1 MWIKCMYHYE
11 RAIIMTIKF
20 ALLLSVSAGGLIVL
34 LSKTADADLKSPLF
48 EDIIP
53 LSGSRY
59 ANVCFIT
66 DSEDCRGNEFE
77 TFEKPIMPALCTPL
91 EDETD
96 CDYGRELADNGCGGM
111 RYVCKSCIPL
121 SDESGCDYGT
131 TTASDGCGGT
141 RTVCKE
147 CVPLADQT
155 DCEFGT
161 TTVDDGC
168 GGTRRICKNCTP
180 LESDDPANCEHG
192 VENVDDGCG
201 GTRTICKGCTPQT
214 GDDPESC
221 EHGFEVVDDG
231 CGGTVIKC
239 NGCSPKPDVSPSD
252 CICGVENEDD
262 GCGGTHMVCKAGD
275 NNCQG
280 QETPCAEDMVQETC
294 TDCLG
299 KTFYKCYDPEDTE
312 KACPQKVYC
321 DPETKIGV
329 EPSCT
334 DSNGKIFHEK
344 CLAKEICKPDSEY
357 VNYYQY
363 SAVGEDIFHLD
374 MAGLYIS
381 NPATDKN
388 FADKLKSIEALP
400 EEERKSQLAELEAQY
415 SQMND
420 LEYYKDKCTTQA
432 GTVYKYYGQCS
443 PGYKLADG
451 TKSRCFDYK
460 YCGGDVYGDGKTCIC
475 GGKTYYENCKTDT
488 CYDGIIN
495 VPGKGTCEGFVET
508 SAFHYQHLDEGYYLV
523 GEKCTTL
530 TGKEINNYW
539 KCNETSPDCEG
550 NMPPCAGYKDCEGY
564 TSGSGKTCTC
574 GDKTYYESC
583 GGEQCDVALE
593 GCSITSSHWQNT
605 GHYLVKEG
613 CGGYRYYASCNAKS
627 PDCDGVMPPC
637 AGKKICLSHQK
648 GVGTACSC
656 GGKTYYDSCESEDV
670 CTKSAD
676 TEWEDSTI
684 FTTGGEYKVR
694 EYCTD
699 PDTNRTLYY
708 HAACNHTKTDLSGNT
723 APCAG
728 YFEGCETGLMA
739 SGKTCTCGG
748 KTYYENCLKECNY
761 EDTEESCRSQ
771 GLGFERKCYGS
782 RDGKTQIWYGE
793 CK

>member
-1 MWIKCMYHYE
+1 MYHYE

-34 LSKTADADLKSPLF
+34 PPKTADADLKSPLF

-299 KTFYKCYDPEDTE
+299 KT
-312 KACPQKVYC
+312 
-321 DPETKIGV
+321 
-329 EPSCT
+329 
-334 DSNGKIFHEK
+334 
-344 CLAKEICKPDSEY
+344 
-357 VNYYQY
+357 
-363 SAVGEDIFHLD
+363 
-374 MAGLYIS
+374 
-381 NPATDKN
+381 
-388 FADKLKSIEALP
+388 
-400 EEERKSQLAELEAQY
+400 
-415 SQMND
+415 
-420 LEYYKDKCTTQA
+420 
-432 GTVYKYYGQCS
+432 
-443 PGYKLADG
+443 
-451 TKSRCFDYK
+451 
-460 YCGGDVYGDGKTCIC
+460 
-475 GGKTYYENCKTDT
+475 
-488 CYDGIIN
+488 
-495 VPGKGTCEGFVET
+495 
-508 SAFHYQHLDEGYYLV
+508 
-523 GEKCTTL
+523 
-530 TGKEINNYW
+530 
-539 KCNETSPDCEG
+539 
-550 NMPPCAGYKDCEGY
+550 
-564 TSGSGKTCTC
+564 
-574 GDKTYYESC
+574 
-583 GGEQCDVALE
+583 
-593 GCSITSSHWQNT
+593 
-605 GHYLVKEG
+605 
-613 CGGYRYYASCNAKS
+613 
-627 PDCDGVMPPC
+627 
-637 AGKKICLSHQK
+637 
-648 GVGTACSC
+648 
-656 GGKTYYDSCESEDV
+656 YYDSCESEDV